1 MNHRIEA
8 EAVGK
13 RYTLRHVQLQAS
25 LRDSISAG
33 LLRALDRLRGLHD
46 PALAEPFWALQ
57 DVSFQVREGDR
68 LGIIGRNG
76 AGKST
81 LLKILSRVTE
91 PSAGKVTMR
100 GRVSSLLE
108 IGTGFHPE
116 LSGRENVFLNG
127 AILGMSRAEI
137 KRRFDAIVAFAEVER
152 FLDTPVK
159 RYSSGM
165 YMRLAFAIA
174 AHLEPDILIVDE
186 VLAVGDASFQRKCL
200 GKMQEAGQGGRTVL
214 FVSHNLGAVRQL
226 CNVGL
231 VMDGGRTDG
240 VLPCDEALALYQ
252 SQRREEQFQTIGTG
266 PLRFSDVRL
275 NGTSVE
281 SAPETFTG
289 DALRVTLD
297 YSCDQ
302 PGKDLWLNVA
312 IKALLNEG
320 GVFYSDNHLEEAKHR
335 AGREGRAEIEFPSY
349 PLAPGRYAVDV
360 HALLDGV
367 LVVPETRALEFTV
380 SPVPSFKSRSLH
392 TNFPALLMADVRWRF
407 EAR

>member
-1 MNHRIEA
+1 MIHRIEA
-8 EAVGK
+8 EALGK
-13 RYTLRHVQLQAS
+13 RYTLRHLRAHAS
-25 LRDSISAG
+25 LREQISAG
-33 LLRALDRLRGLHD
+33 LGRAVQRLRGVRD
-46 PALAEPFWALQ
+46 TQVAEPFWALS
-57 DVSFQVREGDR
+57 DVSFRVREGDR
-68 LGIIGRNG
+68 LGIVGKNG

-91 PSAGKVTMR
+91 PTTGKVTMR

-226 CNVGL
+226 CNVAL
-231 VMDGGRTDG
+231 VMDGGRTRG
-240 VLPCDEALALYQ
+240 VVPCDEGLALYQ
-252 SQRREEQFQTIGTG
+252 SQRSEEQYQTIGEG
-266 PLRFSDVRL
+266 PLRFSNVRL
-275 NGTSVE
+275 NGTSVD
-281 SAPETFTG
+281 STPEAFTG
-289 DALRVTLD
+289 DALRVTFD
-297 YSCDQ
+297 YACEQ
-302 PGKDLWLNVA
+302 PGKDLWLSVA
-312 IKALLNEG
+312 IKALVNES
-320 GVFYSDNHLEEAKHR
+320 GVFYSDNHVEEVKHR
-335 AGREGRAEIEFPSY
+335 AAQAGEVEVEFPGY

-360 HALLDGV
+360 QGLLDGA
-367 LVVPETRALEFTV
+367 LVVSETRALEFTV
-380 SPVPSFKSRSLH
+380 TPVPCFATLTLH
-392 TNFPALLMADVRWRF
+392 TSYPAQLMPSVRWRF
-407 EAR
+407 ETR

>member
-1 MNHRIEA
+1 MHHRIEA

-13 RYTLRHVQLQAS
+13 RYTLRHVRAQGS
-25 LRDSISAG
+25 LREGISAG
-33 LLRALDRLRGLHD
+33 LRRALERLRGAQD
-46 PALAEPFWALQ
+46 RSVAEPFWALR
-57 DVSFQVREGDR
+57 DVSFQVSEGDR

-91 PSAGKVTMR
+91 PSSGRVRMR

-231 VMDGGRTDG
+231 VMDGGRAQG
-240 VLPCDEALALYQ
+240 VLPCDQAVTLYQ
-252 SQRREEQFQTIGTG
+252 SQRREEQFQTIGSG

-275 NGTSVE
+275 NGANVE

-289 DALRVTLD
+289 DALRVSFA
-297 YSCDQ
+297 YACDRPEQ
-302 PGKDLWLNVA
+302 DLWVCVGV
-312 IKALLNEG
+312 KALVSET
-320 GVFYSDNHLEEAKHR
+320 GVFYSDNHVEEVKHR
-335 AGREGRAEIEFPSY
+335 AARAGEVEVEFPSY
-349 PLAPGRYAVDV
+349 PLAPGRYAVDIF
-360 HALLDGV
+360 ALLDGAVV
-367 LVVPETRALEFTV
+367 LPETRALEFTIM
-380 SPVPSFKSRSLH
+380 PVPCFASQTTH
-392 TNFPALLMADVRWRF
+392 TSFPAQLMPTVRWRF
-407 EAR
+407 KAH

>member
-1 MNHRIEA
+1 MIHRIEA
-8 EAVGK
+8 ETVCK
-13 RYTLRHVQLQAS
+13 RYTLRHVRAQGS
-25 LRDSISAG
+25 LRESITG
-33 LLRALDRLRGLHD
+33 GVRRAFDRLRGVRDH
-46 PALAEPFWALQ
+46 ASSEPFWALR

-91 PSAGKVTMR
+91 PTAGKVKMR

-137 KRRFDAIVAFAEVER
+137 TRRFDEIVAFAEVER

-214 FVSHNLGAVRQL
+214 FVSHNLGAVKQL
-226 CNVGL
+226 CNVAL
-231 VMDGGRTDG
+231 VMDGGRSLG
-240 VLPCDEALALYQ
+240 VLPCDEAIALYQ
-252 SQRREEQFQTIGTG
+252 SQRREEQYQTIGSG
-266 PLRFSDVRL
+266 PLRFANVRL
-275 NGTSVE
+275 NGANVDAGCEVLS
-281 SAPETFTG
+281 G
-289 DALRVTLD
+289 DALKISVD
-297 YSCDQ
+297 YACDQ
-302 PGKDLWLNVA
+302 PGARLWLNIAV
-312 IKALLNEG
+312 KALVTES
-320 GVFYSDNHLEEAKHR
+320 GVFYSDNELEEVKHL
-335 AGREGRAEIEFPSY
+335 AAREGQVELEFPSY
-349 PLAPGRYAVDV
+349 PLAPGRYAVDL
-360 HALLDGV
+360 HCLLDDK
-367 LVVPETRALEFTV
+367 LVVPETRALEFSV
-380 SPVPSFKSRSLH
+380 LPVPSFASQTMH
-392 TNFPALLMADVRWRF
+392 TSYPALLMPNARWSF
-407 EAR
+407 ETR

>member
-1 MNHRIEA
+1 MIHRIEA

-13 RYTLRHVQLQAS
+13 RYTLRHVRAQAS
-25 LRDSISAG
+25 LRESISTG
-33 LLRALDRLRGLHD
+33 LRRALDRVRGVQD
-46 PALAEPFWALQ
+46 PAVAEPFWALK

-127 AILGMSRAEI
+127 AILGMSRADI
-137 KRRFDAIVAFAEVER
+137 RRRFDAIVAFAEVER

-231 VMDGGRTDG
+231 VMDGGRAQG
-240 VLPCDEALALYQ
+240 VLPCDQAVALYQ
-252 SQRREEQFQTIGTG
+252 SQRREEQFQTIGSG
-266 PLRFSDVRL
+266 PLRFSNVRL
-275 NGTSVE
+275 NGANVAAT
-281 SAPETFTG
+281 PETFTG

-297 YSCDQ
+297 YTCDQ

-312 IKALLNEG
+312 IKSLINEG
-320 GVFYSDNHLEEAKHR
+320 GVFYSDNHLEEVKHR
-335 AGREGRAEIEFPSY
+335 AGQAGEAEVEFPSY

-360 HALLDGV
+360 HALLDGTQ
-367 LVVPETRALEFTV
+367 VVAETRALEFTIT
-380 SPVPSFKSRSLH
+380 PVPSFANRSLH
-392 TNFPALLMADVRWRF
+392 THYPALLMPSVRWRF
-407 EAR
+407 QAH